1 MLIFMAEEVDHL
13 RDQKLFFKLYLAQ
26 DCTLILVGLTDM
38 VYDNTC
44 AVCGGA
50 EGPYYSV
57 FSSICL
63 PCGVLSQC
71 KASNNADH
79 IFSVLKTSVAKSHLL
94 QSTKCTQ
101 FHLSK

>member
-1 MLIFMAEEVDHL
+1 MVAEVDHL
-13 RDQKLFFKLYLAQ
+13 RDQKLFFKLYLAK

-38 VYDNTC
+38 VYDIKR
-44 AVCGGA
+44 AVCDGA

-101 FHLSK
+101 FHFNAESK